1 MDKTAKFWDRLATR
15 YSNQPVPDEAIY
27 QKKLKITQ
35 EYLRPDMNVLEFGC
49 GTGSTAVVHAA
60 HVSHLQAIDMS
71 SKMLDIAQS
80 KAEDLKLDNITFQHA
95 TIDEFEAP
103 DESFDVVLGLSVLH
117 LLEDKESA
125 MKKSFQLLKPGGV
138 FVSSTAC
145 LADGL
150 GFLKYI
156 APVGR
161 FFGLLPIVKVFTA
174 KDMKASVTAAG
185 FEIEQE
191 WEPGKNKG
199 VFIVG
204 RKGG

>member
-204 RKGG
+204 RKGA

>member
-15 YSNQPVPDEAIY
+15 YSNQPVSDEAIY

-204 RKGG
+204 RKGA